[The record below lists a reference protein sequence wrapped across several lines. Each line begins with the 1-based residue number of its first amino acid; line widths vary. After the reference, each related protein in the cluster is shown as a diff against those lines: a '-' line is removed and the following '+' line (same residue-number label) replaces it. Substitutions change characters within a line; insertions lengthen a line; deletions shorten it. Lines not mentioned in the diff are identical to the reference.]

1 MPAPPTGTVTFLFTD
16 IEGSTRL
23 LHALGEGYRAAQD
36 RHGEIV
42 RTAVEANNGYVVR
55 TEGDSFFVTFR
66 TPIDAVRGAVTAQRQ
81 LSGNDWPE
89 GVDFRVRMG
98 LHTGLGVLAGD
109 DYIGIDV
116 NRAARIAAA
125 AHGGQVLLSEATRVL
140 IQHDLPD
147 GVALRN
153 QGEHRLKDITHSE
166 HLFDLVVD
174 GLPADFPPI
183 WSFDVRPNNLPLQL
197 TSFVGRADEIA
208 QALQLL
214 GDHRLV
220 TLTGPGGSG
229 KTRLALEV
237 SSRVLPRFDDGVFFV
252 DLAPL
257 SDHAQVPSAITQALG
272 MRDQQ
277 GRELID
283 TLVDGVATVDLLL
296 VLDNFEHVLP
306 GAWVAERLLGAAPK
320 LRILATSRAPLRLYG
335 EQELPVPP
343 LALPDL
349 DDAEQ
354 LTLLSRYEA
363 IALFI
368 ERARAASPEFALSE
382 SNARVVAGICG
393 RLDGL
398 PLAIELAASRIK
410 VLTPQAILSRLLAGP
425 DLLTATPRNLP
436 PRQRTLRATISWSH
450 GLLAEPEQR
459 LFARLSVFRG
469 GASLEALEA
478 VGNPEGDLG
487 VDTLDGLTSLI
498 DNSLVAKTEMRN
510 GDLRF
515 GMLETIREFAGELLA
530 AEEDEAATRRRHA
543 DYFLALAHAGESH
556 LTADDQVPWLNR
568 FEYEHDNLQAAFQW
582 TLEAEEPERGA
593 DAAAAMWRFWQQ
605 RGYLSVGRRWL
616 EGLISSSG
624 PNETATLAKAHLAA
638 GSIAYYQGDNET
650 TDQQYR
656 KALAVFEAVGD
667 PHGIAEAIYNLAF
680 VPRPD
685 AGWREARSARV
696 AHVFAIKYGDTVSE
710 EVPVPGAGSLDNDTE
725 WRIGHGNIDALRDAM
740 NRFEALG
747 DLAGVAKAKGNMA
760 LFLGGLGDHQ
770 AAVPLLEEAIASYR
784 ELHDRFHLV
793 HALAA
798 YGQGKQ
804 QLGDPAA
811 ARAAIVEALSLVDE
825 ADNSLGTGV
834 VLEILSGLESAQ
846 GQHERAVRLFGS
858 GREIQRRLEGGLAMA
873 ATDVVGIDVI
883 AVARQA
889 IGDQAVDRALA
900 EGRSMSRADAV
911 AYARDDG

>member
-23 LHALGEGYRAAQD
+23 LRTLGEGYRAVQD
-36 RHGEIV
+36 RHDEII
-42 RTAVEANNGYVVR
+42 RAAVESNNGYVVR
-55 TEGDSFFVTFR
+55 TEGDSFFVTFPS
-66 TPIDAVRGAVTAQRQ
+66 PIDAVRGAVAAQRK

-89 GVDFRVRMG
+89 GAELRVRMG
-98 LHTGLGVLAGD
+98 LHTGQGVLGGD

-116 NRAARIAAA
+116 NAAARIAGVT
-125 AHGGQVLLSEATRVL
+125 HGGQVLISDATRALVK
-140 IQHDLPD
+140 HELPD
-147 GVALRN
+147 GVTLRDL
-153 QGEHRLKDITHSE
+153 GEHRLLDITHPE
-166 HLFDLVVD
+166 RLFDLVIAGV
-174 GLPADFPPI
+174 PADFPPI
-183 WSFDVRPNNLPLQL
+183 RSFDVRPNNLPLQL
-197 TSFVGRADEIA
+197 TSFVGRADDIA
-208 QALQLL
+208 RVMQSL

-229 KTRLALEV
+229 KTRLALQVASELL
-237 SSRVLPRFDDGVFFV
+237 RRFDDGVFFV

-257 SDHAQVPSAITQALG
+257 SDHAQIPSAITQALG

-283 TLVDGVATVDLLL
+283 TLVDGVAAADVLL
-296 VLDNFEHVLP
+296 VLDNFEHMLP

-349 DDAEQ
+349 DDAEE

-382 SNARVVAGICG
+382 SNARAVADICG

-410 VLTPQAILSRLLAGP
+410 VLTPQAILSRLRAGP
-425 DLLTATPRNLP
+425 DLLAATARNLP

-469 GASLEALEA
+469 GVSLEALEA

-487 VDTLDGLTSLI
+487 VDTLDGLISLI
-498 DNSLVAKTEMRN
+498 DNSLVGKTETRN
-510 GDLRF
+510 GDPRF

-530 AEEDEAATRRRHA
+530 AEGDEAATRRRHA
-543 DYFLALAHAGESH
+543 DYFLALAHAGEPH

-568 FEYEHDNLQAAFQW
+568 FEHEHDNLQAAFQW
-582 TLEAEEPERGA
+582 ALEVGQPERGA

-616 EGLISSSG
+616 ERLISSSG
-624 PNETATLAKAHLAA
+624 PDATPILARAHLAA
-638 GSIAYYQGDNET
+638 GSIAYYQADNET

-656 KALAVFEAVGD
+656 KALAIYQALGDRHGVAEAV
-667 PHGIAEAIYNLAF
+667 YNLAF
-680 VPRPD
+680 VPGP
-685 AGWREARSARV
+685 
-696 AHVFAIKYGDTVSE
+696 
-710 EVPVPGAGSLDNDTE
+710 SLDTDIE
-725 WRIGHGNIDALRDAM
+725 WRIGPGNIDALRDAM
-740 NRFEALG
+740 DRFEALG

-760 LFLGGLGDHQ
+760 MFLGGLGDHQ
-770 AAVPLLEEAIASYR
+770 SAVPLLEEAIASFR

-793 HALAA
+793 HVLAA
-798 YGQGKQ
+798 FAQGKQ

-811 ARAAIVEALSLVDE
+811 ARAAIVEALGLVDE
-825 ADNSLGTGV
+825 ADNSLGTGA

-858 GREIQRRLEGGLAMA
+858 GREIQRKLEAALPLAAGEITA
-873 ATDVVGIDVI
+873 ADVLAI
-883 AVARQA
+883 ARQA
-889 IGDQAVDRALA
+889 IGDEAVERALA